1 MLNFLIMAGGKGE
14 RFWPKSRTNTPKQ
27 LLNLTGNSTM
37 IQETVERISDIAEPS
52 HIFIVTNSLYAGPIQ
67 QLLPEIPQENIII
80 EPEGRNTA
88 PCVGLASLVI
98 GSKDPDGTM
107 VVLAADHTIK
117 DKHEFCRLL
126 QQGAEIAAKT
136 GGIVTLGI
144 KPDRPETGY
153 GYIKMGQPHQDFDQ
167 AFAVERF
174 TEKPNFETT
183 LDFLATGKYLWNSGM
198 FIWKIATIRRLI
210 QRFMPDLHHGLEKI
224 GEALGTPAYYEV
236 LRSEFVRFEKISID
250 YGIMERA
257 PEVYVLPA
265 DIGWDDV
272 GSWNSLERVR
282 RKDSAGNIVI
292 DPNTILVDVEDCII
306 ESTGEKLVAAL
317 GVENLVYVETPD
329 AVLICPKNRTQDIKL
344 ILEKIRAE
352 KREEYL

>member
-14 RFWPKSRTNTPKQ
+14 RFWPKSRARTPKQ
-27 LLNLTGNSTM
+27 LLNLTGNGAM
-37 IQETVERISDIAEPS
+37 IQETVERISTIAKPS
-52 HIFIVTNSLYAGPIQ
+52 NIYIVTNSLYAGPIQ
-67 QLLPEIPQENIII
+67 QLLPEIPGENIII

-88 PCVGLASLVI
+88 PCIGLASLII

-107 VVLAADHTIK
+107 VVLAADHAIE
-117 DKHEFCRLL
+117 DKSGFCKLL
-126 QQGAEIAAKT
+126 LQGAEVAAAT

-153 GYIKMGQPHQDFDQ
+153 GYIKMGQPYNGFDQ
-167 AFAVERF
+167 VFKVERF
-174 TEKPNFETT
+174 TEKPDFETAQ
-183 LDFLATGKYLWNSGM
+183 DFVASGKYLWNSGM

-210 QRFMPDLHHGLEKI
+210 ERFMPDLHHGLELI
-224 GEALGTPAYYEV
+224 GQALGTPAYDEV
-236 LRSEFVRFEKISID
+236 LRSEFSKFEKISID

-272 GSWNSLERVR
+272 GSWNSLERIHS
-282 RKDSAGNIVI
+282 KDSAGNIVTG
-292 DPNTILVDVEDCII
+292 PNTILIDVKDCII
-306 ESTGEKLVAAL
+306 ESTGEKLVTFL
-317 GVENLVYVETPD
+317 GVENLVCVETPD

-344 ILEKIRAE
+344 IIEKIRAE
-352 KREEYL
+352 GKEEYL